1 VDRGRLCQRSACSG
15 HVACRDGSTTWA
27 GEAPGQG
34 ASDTQTSARC
44 AGSPSEIGSRLANA
58 SSRGVGEI
66 RPTSL
71 FALRGSSQYRAV
83 HNQQFKGRLKEGT
96 SSFTTEWQAFKW
108 MSASCCR
115 SLRTGQAALGQ
126 VYRKRLPGNS
136 FLNVRCERRSRS
148 LTAAGVGLLS
158 TILQHSPGQAHR
170 AGTAGA
176 EAACSTN
183 PVSRHNGIAITLLV
197 ALATPD
203 QMRPDAPAPLAPA
216 VQASAE
222 LRMQWP
228 NPNTV
233 HFVIRI
239 AADTSI
245 RVVGCG
251 VRGRNG

>member
-15 HVACRDGSTTWA
+15 HVACRDGSATWA

-115 SLRTGQAALGQ
+115 SLRTGQAAIGQ
-126 VYRKRLPGNS
+126 ALLLRAHPGHTAQIMKFPKADDRCHRVCLILEAASRCHDSRAPWGGPQCIIKSSSGTHRRHLPTRWSGNHS
-136 FLNVRCERRSRS
+136 SRFCCNACDKPAPS
-148 LTAAGVGLLS
+148 TFVGLRLS
-158 TILQHSPGQAHR
+158 LSREQHDHCQAQEDH
-170 AGTAGA
+170 
-176 EAACSTN
+176 
-183 PVSRHNGIAITLLV
+183 
-197 ALATPD
+197 
-203 QMRPDAPAPLAPA
+203 
-216 VQASAE
+216 
-222 LRMQWP
+222 
-228 NPNTV
+228 
-233 HFVIRI
+233 
-239 AADTSI
+239 AD
-245 RVVGCG
+245 VE
-251 VRGRNG
+251 